1 MFARELSLA
10 GLSVKSD
17 SEGLKFS
24 KYKTLQVNTMFLTR
38 EKREA
43 SQFAVQKSIFNFL
56 FEDWEYER
64 PASGGQILFSWRQMA
79 E

>member
-1 MFARELSLA
+1 MFVRELSLA

-17 SEGLKFS
+17 SDGLKFS

-43 SQFAVQKSIFNFL
+43 SQFAEQKSIFNFL
-56 FEDWEYER
+56 FEDWEYDIVPVDKSYF
-64 PASGGQILFSWRQMA
+64 PATMA
-79 E
+79 V

>member
-1 MFARELSLA
+1 MFVRELSLA
-10 GLSVKSD
+10 GLSLKSD

-43 SQFAVQKSIFNFL
+43 TASQFAEQKSIFNFL
-56 FEDWEYER
+56 FED
-64 PASGGQILFSWRQMA
+64 
-79 E
+79 